1 MVIACCRLHGKQ
13 IEVEKYRMSK
23 LVTIRRASG
32 CDVEKLGVVG
42 PAAYAATYHYLW
54 NDCVALAHQLNTF
67 SKSAFLALLQ
77 RPDTR
82 VWVGEIAGEIVG
94 FLTMIVNS
102 KNPITHDT
110 SGAEIPRIY
119 LLPGSQKM
127 GIGKQLLNAAQEHAL
142 ELKLT
147 HMWLDVMESAT
158 AARNA
163 YYKWGF
169 SEIGR
174 KDFPHK
180 VKADLS
186 KMIVLTIK
194 LNAKG
199 NRKFM

>member
-1 MVIACCRLHGKQ
+1 MVIACCRLPGKQ

-23 LVTIRRASG
+23 LVTIRKASG
-32 CDVEKLGVVG
+32 GDAETLGVVG

-54 NDCVALAHQLNTF
+54 NDCVALARQLNTF

-77 RPDTR
+77 RPATR
-82 VWVGEIAGEIVG
+82 GWVAEIAGEIVG

-127 GIGKQLLNAAQEHAL
+127 GIGMQLLNTAQEHAI

-186 KMIVLTIK
+186 KMIVLSIK
-194 LNAKG
+194 LDAKG
-199 NRKFM
+199 NRTFM